1 MNPLTYLL
9 AKKTFLEQLKEEVLE
24 VWRDLVELFEM
35 LKDLTYG
42 NLEKLLGP
50 DIALMLVIGVGA
62 ILVMIVCLK
71 IINR

>member
-1 MNPLTYLL
+1 MNLLTYIL
-9 AKKTFLEQLKEEVLE
+9 AKGNLLENLKKEFQEVVNDFIEVL
-24 VWRDLVELFEM
+24 EM

-42 NLEKLLGP
+42 NLEKLVGP

-62 ILVMIVCLK
+62 VLVMIICLK

>member
-1 MNPLTYLL
+1 MNPLTYFLV
-9 AKKTFLEQLKEEVLE
+9 KKTFLEQVQEEFNEVMKDFLE
-24 VWRDLVELFEM
+24 IFEM

-42 NLEKLLGP
+42 NLEKILGP

-62 ILVMIVCLK
+62 ILVMIICLK